1 MSGSLRRNFGP
12 IPVRH
17 WRPQE
22 RGLVLSMIIEALQGV
37 GEASQN
43 LEDKTDYTLQL
54 RRSTTAAEREQLG
67 IPKIQECTR

>member
-17 WRPQE
+17 WRPAE
-22 RGLVLSMIIEALQGV
+22 KGLVLSMMLEALQGV
-37 GEASQN
+37 GDASQN

-54 RRSTTAAEREQLG
+54 RRPTTAAERELLG
-67 IPKIQECTR
+67 IHSVGGCPR